1 MAATA
6 AVGRDPRRIPSRT
19 ACVFDF
25 GTREEERRWRP
36 ARGRKALGNGP
47 TKGSK
52 PHAKIG
58 YEANLIDPDAAWL
71 RLPTRQVVPQWTTV
85 LVS

>member
-1 MAATA
+1 MSSISAF
-6 AVGRDPRRIPSRT
+6 VK
-19 ACVFDF
+19 
-25 GTREEERRWRP
+25 E
-36 ARGRKALGNGP
+36 KALAAGSWTQGSWQWSYE
-47 TKGSK
+47 GSK